1 MSISSS
7 PARNAAGRLTSIDSW
22 SSVQTS
28 ALPSR
33 CVRNRSFF
41 SDTAAVAN
49 GYGEYLRRHFRH
61 RQPGQVLGEKSTSYI
76 ERDDAMLGICSML
89 PRARLIFVLRDPV
102 MRAYSNW
109 RFSRMHGLENLGF
122 AAALDAE
129 NHRFRRGKID
139 TVSVDPFAY
148 VARGHYKRHL
158 ERWAR
163 HFERDRFIIMTSE
176 DI

>member
-1 MSISSS
+1 
-7 PARNAAGRLTSIDSW
+7 
-22 SSVQTS
+22 
-28 ALPSR
+28 
-33 CVRNRSFF
+33 
-41 SDTAAVAN
+41 
-49 GYGEYLRRHFRH
+49 
-61 RQPGQVLGEKSTSYI
+61 
-76 ERDDAMLGICSML
+76 MLGICSML

-148 VARGHYKRHL
+148 VARGHYERHL

-176 DI
+176 DIFANPEHIREVFSKLGVRDIRLRNTGPVNASHGDHPPMSRVVRERLRAEFAESNAKLHAHWGVDVSHWS